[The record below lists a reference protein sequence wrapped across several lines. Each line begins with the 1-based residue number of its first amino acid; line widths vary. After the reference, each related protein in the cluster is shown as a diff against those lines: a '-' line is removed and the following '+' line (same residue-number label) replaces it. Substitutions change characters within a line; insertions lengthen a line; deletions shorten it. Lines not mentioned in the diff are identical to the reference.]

1 MGGGLDPDGVA
12 GRIGGIE
19 ADDNFFVVAG
29 RERQSGVVGGDGQAA
44 AAAVGEDGEFD
55 FGRAPV
61 VEEFIERGLGGATG
75 EQHIVHQDDSGA
87 VHVGGNVGGRKFLR
101 DGVAADVVA
110 MEGDIEH
117 TADSVRARGKRRSS
131 FAKASAAAMVMAD
144 TSEGREPGRKA
155 AGQLDAAVGD
165 AEEQELFSGGV
176 AGGNGGGHA
185 VESGLDLAG
194 AEGLGFCHETLL
206 WRKSAE
212 N

>member
-1 MGGGLDPDGVA
+1 MGCGGLDPNGVA

-19 ADDNFFVVAG
+19 ADDNFFVIAG
-29 RERQSGVVGGDGQAA
+29 REGQAGVVGGDGQAA

-55 FGRAPV
+55 FGRAAV

-75 EQHIVHQDDSGA
+75 EQHIVHQDDGGA
-87 VHVGGNVGGRKFLR
+87 VDIGGNVRGRKFLR
-101 DGVAADVVA
+101 DGIAADIVA

-117 TADSVRARGKRRSS
+117 TADGVRARGKGRSS
-131 FAKASAAAMVMAD
+131 FAPFDKPRASEDKEAN
-144 TSEGREPGRKA
+144 GEP

-165 AEEQELFSGGV
+165 AEEQEFLSGGV
-176 AGGNGGGHA
+176 AGGNGGGQA

-194 AEGLGFCHETLL
+194 AEGLGFCHETLP
-206 WRKSAE
+206 WRKSAG